1 MQRVQNFGSMRKL
14 YLPAPGTTQWEMMS
28 SLWVLQLFGAFLDP
42 CMCYQNTVLKQIV
55 ISPVKKS
62 CLLQT
67 RGELQLNVCNNGE
80 SYAGSQKWRELFFY
94 RVEKEIERD
103 NVNKASMAFSWQSCE
118 SLSLVEL
125 LASKKGESFLFLLGS
140 IIIMHESS
148 PSGLWFYF
156 NWVFSLLIFFTM
168 KKSMFSV
175 SLKNVE
181 LDTKK
186 IKGVISK
193 FMLRI
198 SISKLSYIWRIA
210 VYSLDIK
217 NWFGIRGKWG
227 ISCTEKRDQNM
238 P

>member
-1 MQRVQNFGSMRKL
+1 MVSHMQDPRNEENF
-14 YLPAPGTTQWEMMS
+14 
-28 SLWVLQLFGAFLDP
+28 
-42 CMCYQNTVLKQIV
+42 
-55 ISPVKKS
+55 
-62 CLLQT
+62 
-67 RGELQLNVCNNGE
+67 
-80 SYAGSQKWRELFFY
+80 FFY